1 MNSVAS
7 LLEAKRRNEFID
19 ELKRSI
25 KAMRKESDNGLS
37 LTQYQNLVARGLGYP
52 AFNLLAADIPS
63 CKQEQFWRVLDVA
76 RSKGLVSE
84 EVDDGPD
91 FFDDYWFDAS
101 GD

>member
-7 LLEAKRRNEFID
+7 LLEANRRNEFID

-25 KAMRKESDNGLS
+25 KTLHKKSDNGLS
-37 LTQYQNLVARGLGYP
+37 LTQYQNLVARSLGYL
-52 AFNLLAADIPS
+52 AFNLLRSDIPS
-63 CKQEQFWRVLDVA
+63 CNQEQFWRVLDLA
-76 RSKGLVSE
+76 RSEGLVSE
-84 EVDDGPD
+84 DVDDGLD